1 MVKCKKGDFI
11 ELDYTGKIKDSET
24 IFDTTNVKVAKES
37 GFFREGV
44 KYEPVVVCIGEN
56 FVVKGL
62 DKELDGKEIGK
73 DYKINVN
80 QENGFGKK
88 DAKLLRIIS
97 KSKFTKEKINPFPG
111 LVVNVDGL
119 NGMVRSVTSGRV
131 VVDFNHPLAGKE
143 LAYEFKIV
151 KIVKDVKEK
160 LNSVLKLLLGLD
172 NFESEV
178 KEGKALV
185 KTKTK
190 IPSEI
195 EKKLEKEVKKL
206 VPGIKSVKFEAK

>member
-97 KSKFTKEKINPFPG
+97 KGKFTKEKINPFPG

>member
-97 KSKFTKEKINPFPG
+97 KGKFTKEKINPFPG

-143 LAYEFKIV
+143 LDYEFKII

>member
-62 DKELDGKEIGK
+62 DKELEGKEIGK
-73 DYKINVN
+73 DYKVNVN

-97 KSKFTKEKINPFPG
+97 KGKFTKEKINPFPG

-143 LAYEFKIV
+143 LDYEFKII